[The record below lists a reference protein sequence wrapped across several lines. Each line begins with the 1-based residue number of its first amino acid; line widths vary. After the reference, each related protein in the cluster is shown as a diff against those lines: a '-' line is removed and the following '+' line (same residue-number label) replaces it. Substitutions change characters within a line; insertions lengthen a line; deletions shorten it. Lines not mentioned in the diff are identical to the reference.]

1 MWCLFINEMM
11 KRTLKII
18 GLFYFFQFS
27 EKTFECLHTMKCT
40 LFIEN
45 QLLSITHDIYQ
56 SLDEGYQVRGMFL
69 DISKEF
75 GKVWHKGLLPK
86 SEWNGINET
95 LLQILTDFLKLWKQ
109 RIVLNDHYSS
119 WSDALAGV
127 LQGSFL
133 NSFLLF
139 FLH

>member
-1 MWCLFINEMM
+1 
-11 KRTLKII
+11 
-18 GLFYFFQFS
+18 
-27 EKTFECLHTMKCT
+27 MKCT

-86 SEWNGINET
+86 SE
-95 LLQILTDFLKLWKQ
+95 
-109 RIVLNDHYSS
+109 
-119 WSDALAGV
+119 
-127 LQGSFL
+127 
-133 NSFLLF
+133 
-139 FLH
+139 